1 MRKPKTEIGISLA
14 FICLV
19 LLGVM
24 PIISNSRPEHSD
36 ALGFAFSLSLWQL
49 LFALPLFLHESC
61 SSDKGIFAISIGHR
75 LFRRVAMVNLVT
87 GIMFGL
93 ATWCYV
99 LSMERAGAIN
109 AAIAIQAYPLFAIL
123 MEMLL
128 LRKLKS
134 RRELTVTVILLTA
147 LYFLGTHGTWRLSG
161 LTPWFWL
168 ALCVPL
174 LWSIA
179 HVLIREE
186 LTHSPITPAQIT
198 FFRVLLATIF
208 LGAILLL
215 AGKPDLISLFT
226 RELLPNAILMGFFY
240 YLELLVWFHAMRHID
255 VSLASSITTPWPAVT
270 MLLAAIFLG
279 DEIEGYQVVTFMIVA
294 VCLYFLLVANSKPPF
309 TKRFFSKLHQSE

>member
-1 MRKPKTEIGISLA
+1 MQQPKTEIGISLA

-19 LLGVM
+19 LLGAM
-24 PIISNSRPEHSD
+24 PIISNSRPESSD

-49 LFALPLFLHESC
+49 FFALPLFLRESC
-61 SSDKGIFAISIGHR
+61 SADKGIFDRRIDRR
-75 LFRRVAMVNLVT
+75 LLRRVAIVNLAT

-99 LSMERAGAIN
+99 LAMKRAGAIN

-123 MEMLL
+123 TEMLL
-128 LRKLKS
+128 LRKLKN
-134 RRELTVTVILLTA
+134 RREWTVTGVLITA

-161 LTPWFWL
+161 LTPWFLL

-186 LTHSPITPAQIT
+186 LTNSPITPAQVT

-208 LGAILLL
+208 LGAIQLP
-215 AGKPDLISLFT
+215 AGKPELTSLFA
-226 RELLPNAILMGFFY
+226 RELLPHAILMGFFY
-240 YLELLVWFHAMRHID
+240 YLELLVWFHAMRHIS
-255 VSLASSITTPWPAVT
+255 VSLASSITAPWPAVT
-270 MLLAAIFLG
+270 MLLAVVFLG
-279 DEIEGYQVVTFMIVA
+279 DGIETYQIVTFMIVA
-294 VCLYFLLVANSKPPF
+294 GCICCLLPANAGK
-309 TKRFFSKLHQSE
+309 QS